1 MTPKE
6 LRQFLHQAGMDPW
19 MAEGLVEDYAHYQR
33 GEAAAVAAGVRE
45 ATGQA
50 PRNFAAFAR
59 DYASLFH

>member
-1 MTPKE
+1 
-6 LRQFLHQAGMDPW
+6 MDPW